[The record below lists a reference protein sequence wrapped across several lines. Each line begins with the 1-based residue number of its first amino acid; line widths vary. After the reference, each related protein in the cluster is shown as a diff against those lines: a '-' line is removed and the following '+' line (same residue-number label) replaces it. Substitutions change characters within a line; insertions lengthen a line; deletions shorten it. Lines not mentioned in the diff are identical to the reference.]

1 MNNFKIFSGTA
12 NQPLAEKVAKILGKS
27 LDKIEIV
34 RFADSEV
41 RVRIEEEV
49 GGKTCFVI
57 ASLSNPVDTHLVE
70 FCLIVDAL
78 KQNEAGKIIAVIPY
92 FGYARQDKA
101 HRPGEGVSARVM
113 ARLIEAVGVNK
124 IITVDLHSDAVGS
137 FFNVPVTQLFGLE
150 IFLPE
155 IAKMKNGL
163 VVVAPDAG
171 GAKRAQKFA
180 EEIDV
185 PLVLI
190 EKRRNLDKIHTID
203 SLKIIGDVKEKKCII
218 VDDVI
223 VGGGTSVG
231 AAELLKREGASEVIV
246 CATHADFVEGTKEK
260 LTNSEIDKIYVSDS
274 ILVSPENY
282 FSKLKIVSVS
292 KILAKEIKEMV

>member
-12 NQPLAEKVAKILGKS
+12 NLPLAEKIAKLLGKP
-27 LDKIEIV
+27 LGKIEIV

-49 GGKTCFVI
+49 SGKTCFVI

-78 KQNEAGKIIAVIPY
+78 KQNEAEKIIAVIPY

-101 HRPGEGVSARVM
+101 HRQGEGVSARVM
-113 ARLIEAVGVNK
+113 AKLIEAVGADK
-124 IITVDLHSDAVGS
+124 IITVDLHSDAVAS
-137 FFNVPVTQLFGLE
+137 FFNVPVAHLFGLSV
-150 IFLPE
+150 FLPE
-155 IAKMKNGL
+155 IKKFKNGL
-163 VVVAPDAG
+163 TVIAPDAG

-180 EEIDV
+180 EEINA

-190 EKRRNLDKIHTID
+190 EKRRSLDKIHTID
-203 SLKIIGDVKEKKCII
+203 WLKIIGDVKNKICII
-218 VDDVI
+218 VDEVI

-231 AAELLKREGASEVIV
+231 AAKLLKEEGAKKVIV
-246 CATHADFVEGTKEK
+246 CATHADFVEGTVSKLENSLIDEIFISDTILIPKE
-260 LTNSEIDKIYVSDS
+260 NQ
-274 ILVSPENY
+274 
-282 FSKLKIVSVS
+282 FSKLKIVS
-292 KILAKEIKEMV
+292 IAPTLAKAMC